1 MRTNQT
7 HLIILANLIFNAN
20 VLASDLPIP
29 THSLALPDTAE
40 RTLLAEQSAGCA
52 ATYNVLYLAA
62 VKNNN
67 QAHQKT
73 TQSYFNNYV
82 KLSLIL
88 YGNESKARA
97 GIDNAQNTI
106 ISELKDTKGNKKSP
120 FNVDAEV
127 NECDQVLFRSM
138 ELIKRSK

>member
-7 HLIILANLIFNAN
+7 HLIILASLIFNAN
-20 VLASDLPIP
+20 VLASDLAIP
-29 THSLALPDTAE
+29 THSPALPDTAE

-82 KLSLIL
+82 KLTLIL

-106 ISELKDTKGNKKSP
+106 ISELKNTKGNKKSP
-120 FNVDAEV
+120 FNVDAKV

-138 ELIKRSK
+138 ELIRRSK